1 MKIILASKSGV
12 RKKILDNH
20 KIKSDV
26 IISNVDEEEVTENYG
41 DIFVVP
47 KAVITKE
54 SAILPGLDGKKMSKS
69 YNNSIPLFLNSDQ
82 MRKLI
87 MKIKTN
93 SLGPD
98 EPKSTE
104 NCPLFD
110 IYQAISRPHESL
122 IFKEKLEKG
131 MAWSDA
137 KEELSAYIEDLF
149 SGPRKEYL
157 KLIDDQNYL
166 GSLLS
171 EGAEK
176 ARDLSSPYL
185 QKIKNAV
192 GIGSLI

>member
-1 MKIILASKSGV
+1 
-12 RKKILDNH
+12 
-20 KIKSDV
+20 
-26 IISNVDEEEVTENYG
+26 
-41 DIFVVP
+41 
-47 KAVITKE
+47 
-54 SAILPGLDGKKMSKS
+54 
-69 YNNSIPLFLNSDQ
+69 
-82 MRKLI
+82 
-87 MKIKTN
+87 
-93 SLGPD
+93 
-98 EPKSTE
+98 
-104 NCPLFD
+104 
-110 IYQAISRPHESL
+110 
-122 IFKEKLEKG
+122 